1 VRSTANAKSNNNFL
15 TQSELGLHIKKC
27 LEGAQSII
35 EMCMKNYEQTG
46 DLNALK
52 IALDGNVTLGEMLLG
67 EMLKQVEEFYDHSY
81 AMILSLPSR

>member
-52 IALDGNVTLGEMLLG
+52 IALDGNVTLGEML
-67 EMLKQVEEFYDHSY
+67 KQVEEFYDHSY